1 LTKRALYDIII
12 IVKEMRKMTAKEL
25 AMRIIVER
33 ITSLEDEIDKLKAT
47 LADKEDEIKR
57 LAKYLETENE
67 FED

>member
-1 LTKRALYDIII
+1 
-12 IVKEMRKMTAKEL
+12 MTAKEL

-33 ITSLEDEIDKLKAT
+33 ITSLENEIDRLKAT

-57 LAKYLETENE
+57 LAEYLETENE